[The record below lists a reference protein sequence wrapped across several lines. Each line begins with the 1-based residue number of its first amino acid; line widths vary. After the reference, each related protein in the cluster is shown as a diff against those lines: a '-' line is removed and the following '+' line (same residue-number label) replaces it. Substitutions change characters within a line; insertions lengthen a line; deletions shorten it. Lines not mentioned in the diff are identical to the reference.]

1 MLRFETMRELRND
14 YELPFNIERLPAI
27 RAAAEYGLL
36 RKVRSKK

>member
-1 MLRFETMRELRND
+1 MLCFGTMRELRND

-36 RKVRSKK
+36 RKVRGER